1 MDVRDDLI
9 EGYRPGSFRKRKRV
23 TGRQVLSTI
32 MLAALILL
40 VLYYGLE
47 IQLGQPLAAQT
58 QVIAHRGGP
67 AYAPENTLAAFRQA
81 IADGV
86 DWLEFDVQ
94 MTSDGELVVI
104 HDTTV
109 DRTTDGTGAVADMTL
124 AQIQALDAGEG
135 ERIPTFAEVIDVAK
149 AAGVGIL
156 PEAKSPE
163 LYPGI
168 EQAMVDAIVKAGYL
182 DKTIV
187 QSFVPETLDTFHEIN
202 PDLQLCALY
211 GQGVLTIK
219 GQQPGEAAYI
229 CPMAEMAILNP
240 SMIRGAHAEGHLVF
254 VWFGLLENK
263 NLIRMMLWLGA
274 DGVMVNDPLAMKAVM
289 GQ

>member
-1 MDVRDDLI
+1 MNVRDDLM
-9 EGYRPGSFRKRKRV
+9 EGYRPGSFRPRKRMS
-23 TGRQVLSTI
+23 GRRALSII

-47 IQLGQPLAAQT
+47 IQLGQPLAAET

-67 AYAPENTLAAFRQA
+67 AYAPENTLAAFQKA
-81 IADGV
+81 IDEGV

-94 MTSDGELVVI
+94 MTSDGALIVI

-109 DRTTDGTGAVADMTL
+109 DRTTNGGGPVADFTL
-124 AQIQALDAGEG
+124 EQIQSLDAGDG
-135 ERIPTFAEVIDVAK
+135 ERVPTFEEVIELAK
-149 AAGVGIL
+149 TANVGIL

-168 EQAMVDAIVKAGYL
+168 EQAMADAIVNAGYL

-187 QSFVPETLDTFHEIN
+187 QSFDAEALDLLHEIN

-211 GQGVLTIK
+211 GQGVLSVA
-219 GQQPGEAAYI
+219 GPQPGEAAYV

-240 SMIRGAHAEGHLVF
+240 GMIRNAHAEGLQVF
-254 VWFGLLENK
+254 VWFGLLENP
-263 NLIRMMLWLGA
+263 NLIRLMLWLGA
-274 DGVMVNDPLAMKAVM
+274 DGVMVDDPLAMQALM
-289 GQ
+289 GG